1 MGEELSDIKK
11 AMHLLHS
18 LPPSYQT
25 LSKILLHRDNK
36 AVTYNEVSQP
46 SGQDNLQRTGFKR
59 QRSRSPERRR
69 VQFQVPSPNK
79 RNLKNLVCW
88 RCGKN
93 GNIKKDCR
101 MQIGDVNLPQVAN
114 VAEHLH
120 SEEED
125 VFTDGL

>member
-1 MGEELSDIKK
+1 MQPKDEI
-11 AMHLLHS
+11 
-18 LPPSYQT
+18 
-25 LSKILLHRDNK
+25 
-36 AVTYNEVSQP
+36 AVTTDGAVEQEILSFSRPFTSSTALTVIRGQSQP

-69 VQFQVPSPNK
+69 VHFQVPSPNK

-93 GNIKKDCR
+93 GHIKKDCR
-101 MQIGDVNLPQVAN
+101 MQIKDANLPQVAN